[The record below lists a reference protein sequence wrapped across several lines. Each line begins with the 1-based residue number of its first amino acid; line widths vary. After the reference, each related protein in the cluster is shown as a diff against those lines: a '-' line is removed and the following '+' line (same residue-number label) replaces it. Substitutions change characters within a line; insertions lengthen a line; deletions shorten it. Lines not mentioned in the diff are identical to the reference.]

1 MDFGKLTSLE
11 ELIEAIDMGLDIVFV
26 LHNVWYNI
34 STNETPFVAV
44 CPDRD
49 GVHYPDGTTLV
60 TEHTIHGVPLREQWQ
75 EMNIWAM

>member
-26 LHNVWYNI
+26 LHDVWYNI
-34 STNETPFVAV
+34 STDGTPFVAV
-44 CPDRD
+44 CPDGD
-49 GVHYPDGTTLV
+49 GVYYPDGTTLV
-60 TEHTIHGVPLREQWQ
+60 TEHAIYGVPLREQWQ